1 MASPGRLRG
10 PWGAVRGFLKEAQGC
25 SACSSWLPTGRR
37 HKPPPNPVRVT
48 SLKGDGSGGGSVV
61 GSCHLPAAWPHSQP
75 PSCRAPPPGPGF
87 RDSGKGLQTW
97 GVFGEQLPGEED
109 FHSGVWVQTQRED
122 GVGAYKGV
130 PLPLLHHAKY
140 GAWAQHGPLEV
151 VGAVHGVAYLSPRLQ
166 TQTSYHQIHWRRNNS
181 VKIASRDSRGKVW
194 YANSTYKGRLE
205 LFPNNT
211 LKISCLQKNDS
222 SMYQV
227 YLEDEVGKEHIE
239 NILLTVYELVP
250 KPTVNAKVI
259 RGDSTWCKA
268 TLECSVG
275 LEGVAYE
282 WIPPSKLLLEDA
294 GASEQHVSFDPLIE
308 TYTCKVSN
316 PVSSNNA
323 SLTYR
328 HPCSWT
334 GESSAAA
341 ACTTTSMLVVLGH
354 LLPLFFLLSLA

>member
-1 MASPGRLRG
+1 MALGLTR
-10 PWGAVRGFLKEAQGC
+10 VFLF
-25 SACSSWLPTGRR
+25 L
-37 HKPPPNPVRVT
+37 
-48 SLKGDGSGGGSVV
+48 
-61 GSCHLPAAWPHSQP
+61 
-75 PSCRAPPPGPGF
+75 F
-87 RDSGKGLQTW
+87 FIMQT
-97 GVFGEQLPGEED
+97 
-109 FHSGVWVQTQRED
+109 
-122 GVGAYKGV
+122 
-130 PLPLLHHAKY
+130 
-140 GAWAQHGPLEV
+140 WAQHGPLEV

-334 GESSAAA
+334 AVEQASGVFPVLPIPSSPLSAGG
-341 ACTTTSMLVVLGH
+341 CSPLSMPTWRGTPAGRVTVPIPEH
-354 LLPLFFLLSLA
+354 PLWR

>member
-1 MASPGRLRG
+1 MVARGCRLG
-10 PWGAVRGFLKEAQGC
+10 GSSVSSCPVRRISTLGFGC
-25 SACSSWLPTGRR
+25 GRR
-37 HKPPPNPVRVT
+37 EKMAMGLT
-48 SLKGDGSGGGSVV
+48 
-61 GSCHLPAAWPHSQP
+61 
-75 PSCRAPPPGPGF
+75 RAF
-87 RDSGKGLQTW
+87 LFLFFIMQT
-97 GVFGEQLPGEED
+97 
-109 FHSGVWVQTQRED
+109 
-122 GVGAYKGV
+122 
-130 PLPLLHHAKY
+130 
-140 GAWAQHGPLEV
+140 WAQHGALEV
-151 VGAVHGVAYLSPRLQ
+151 VGAVDRVAYLSPRLQ

-181 VKIASRDSRGKVW
+181 VKIASRDSKGKVW
-194 YANSTYKGRLE
+194 YTNSSYKGRLE

-227 YLEDEVGKEHIE
+227 YLEDEVGKEYIE

-259 RGDSTWCKA
+259 NGDSTWCKA

-275 LEGVAYE
+275 LEGVTYE
-282 WIPPSKLLLEDA
+282 WIPPTKFPLEDV

>member
-1 MASPGRLRG
+1 MS
-10 PWGAVRGFLKEAQGC
+10 
-25 SACSSWLPTGRR
+25 
-37 HKPPPNPVRVT
+37 
-48 SLKGDGSGGGSVV
+48 
-61 GSCHLPAAWPHSQP
+61 P
-75 PSCRAPPPGPGF
+75 PSCVAAQPAPFLQSPPPGRGF
-87 RDSGKGLQTW
+87 RDGGKGLQTP

-122 GVGAYKGV
+122 GDGAYKGV

-151 VGAVHGVAYLSPRLQ
+151 VGVVDGVAYLSPRLQ

-181 VKIASRDSRGKVW
+181 VKITSRDSKGKVW
-194 YANSTYKGRLE
+194 YTNSTYKGRLE

-227 YLEDEVGKEHIE
+227 YLEDEVGKEYTE

-259 RGDSTWCKA
+259 RGDLTWCKA

-275 LEGVAYE
+275 LEGVTYE
-282 WIPPSKLLLEDA
+282 WIPPSKLPLEDA

-334 GESSAAA
+334 VPG
-341 ACTTTSMLVVLGH
+341 
-354 LLPLFFLLSLA
+354 